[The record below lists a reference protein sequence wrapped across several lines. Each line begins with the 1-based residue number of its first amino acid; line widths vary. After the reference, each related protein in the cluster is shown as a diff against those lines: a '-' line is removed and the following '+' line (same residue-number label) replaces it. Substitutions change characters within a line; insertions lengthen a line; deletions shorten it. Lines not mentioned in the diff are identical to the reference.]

1 MKLTRSQLKEM
12 VREEIWKLKKI
23 DESGILYKAG
33 VKKYGKAGMKKIQQA
48 AGKRKSHAEI
58 GKIKDKY
65 EKDKKESV
73 NEIETLGASGL
84 KSFAKKHK
92 YLVRSKKSGG
102 RVPLIY
108 LSKDGKQF
116 GPFDPTILTKK
127 YLLKKLGLSESVNE
141 AEVDGSVF
149 VKKWNKAMSLA
160 KSTANMWSPHL
171 RKSSKSASIGYTNSD
186 FWGKVPDK
194 WNDASV
200 FGFHKQSASRAFRE
214 GYWEDD
220 LGLTWQG
227 NGRDIVKVL
236 KRAGFKAKWDFSEQS
251 KIILT
256 PG

>member
-73 NEIETLGASGL
+73 NE
-84 KSFAKKHK
+84 
-92 YLVRSKKSGG
+92 
-102 RVPLIY
+102 
-108 LSKDGKQF
+108 
-116 GPFDPTILTKK
+116 
-127 YLLKKLGLSESVNE
+127 

-160 KSTANMWSPHL
+160 KSAANMWSPHL

>member
-12 VREEIWKLKKI
+12 VREEIRKLKKI

-73 NEIETLGASGL
+73 NE
-84 KSFAKKHK
+84 
-92 YLVRSKKSGG
+92 
-102 RVPLIY
+102 
-108 LSKDGKQF
+108 
-116 GPFDPTILTKK
+116 
-127 YLLKKLGLSESVNE
+127 

-160 KSTANMWSPHL
+160 KSAANMWSPHL

-200 FGFHKQSASRAFRE
+200 FGFHKQSASRAFIE

>member
-73 NEIETLGASGL
+73 NE
-84 KSFAKKHK
+84 
-92 YLVRSKKSGG
+92 
-102 RVPLIY
+102 
-108 LSKDGKQF
+108 
-116 GPFDPTILTKK
+116 
-127 YLLKKLGLSESVNE
+127 

-160 KSTANMWSPHL
+160 KSAANMWSPHL

-200 FGFHKQSASRAFRE
+200 FGFHKQSASRAFRA

>member
-12 VREEIWKLKKI
+12 VREEIRKLKKI

-73 NEIETLGASGL
+73 NE
-84 KSFAKKHK
+84 
-92 YLVRSKKSGG
+92 
-102 RVPLIY
+102 
-108 LSKDGKQF
+108 
-116 GPFDPTILTKK
+116 
-127 YLLKKLGLSESVNE
+127 

-160 KSTANMWSPHL
+160 KSAANMWSPHL